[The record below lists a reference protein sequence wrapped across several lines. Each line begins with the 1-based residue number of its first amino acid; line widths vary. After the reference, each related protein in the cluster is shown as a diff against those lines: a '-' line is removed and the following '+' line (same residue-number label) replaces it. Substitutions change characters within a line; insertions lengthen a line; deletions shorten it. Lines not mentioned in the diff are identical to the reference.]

1 MSLTRSPFCAVKS
14 NVRKRPYDAGGLGR
28 QGAVRK
34 RKDSVHEQNG
44 HKFVQKQFYTVVL
57 CALCGEF
64 LLKGAGMQCE
74 DCKYACHAK
83 CYQQV
88 VTKCISKSNSEAASL
103 LSPLMSPLPPHVASD
118 PLNSA
123 ADLLRDKQDKDED
136 QLNHRIPHRFGPIT
150 NISPNWCCH
159 CGLVLPLG
167 RKHARKCSGESDFA
181 ERIQTGA
188 SPTC

>member
-1 MSLTRSPFCAVKS
+1 MVSAYAFACAPAVKS

-44 HKFVQKQFYTVVL
+44 HKFVTKQFYTVVL

-83 CYQQV
+83 CYQKV
-88 VTKCISKSNSEAASL
+88 VTKCISKSNTDAVRGH
-103 LSPLMSPLPPHVASD
+103 SPLVAG
-118 PLNSA
+118 N
-123 ADLLRDKQDKDED
+123 
-136 QLNHRIPHRFGPIT
+136 G
-150 NISPNWCCH
+150 
-159 CGLVLPLG
+159 VL
-167 RKHARKCSGESDFA
+167 
-181 ERIQTGA
+181 T
-188 SPTC
+188 

>member
-1 MSLTRSPFCAVKS
+1 MYLKEQLGGRKSPF
-14 NVRKRPYDAGGLGR
+14 
-28 QGAVRK
+28 
-34 RKDSVHEQNG
+34 
-44 HKFVQKQFYTVVL
+44 
-57 CALCGEF
+57 
-64 LLKGAGMQCE
+64 
-74 DCKYACHAK
+74 
-83 CYQQV
+83 
-88 VTKCISKSNSEAASL
+88 
-103 LSPLMSPLPPHVASD
+103 PLMSPAACM
-118 PLNSA
+118 NSA
-123 ADLLRDKQDKDED
+123 ADLSPREQDKDED